1 MTASYAQ
8 QSKKE
13 LTQKEFDRIKHKQ
26 WEIGLLAGSSVYTGD
41 VHCEKF
47 FLKAVNPGG
56 GLYARYYFN
65 DNISSRLN
73 FQYAKITGNDS
84 NYGSDHTGRNF
95 NFTSGIFDANVTLEW
110 EPFGHRRYRGTALD
124 FHRILSPY
132 VNLGVGGLYSKPKV
146 NFNEANTNANA
157 ANIALDQLNK
167 NYFHLVVPFGGGIRY
182 DLTNRITLGAE
193 GDFRMTFNDYVD
205 GVSYAGNSKRNDWYY
220 TANLLLGYR
229 FDYKRDADGDGVL
242 DEVDACPMLP
252 GLASTKG
259 CPDMDGDGISDKVDK
274 CPREKGVSYLDGCP
288 DRDGD
293 GVADAF
299 DNCPDVAGESRYAG
313 CPDTD
318 GDGIIDSNDE
328 CPKTKGIAKFNGC
341 PDTDSDGISDKY
353 DSCPTEKG
361 SIEDNGCPAKDTD
374 GDGVPDKTDKCPE
387 IKGTIENGGCAAIA
401 PYNNTGTIDGSMST
415 SSSSSS
421 MSSGSGSS
429 SSSMSSG
436 SSSSS
441 TSGEIISSSITTDY
455 SSAVNN
461 TGYETV
467 ISQPTTGIS
476 TYSEAVKTESSVI
489 FNEALYGIQFETG
502 SAVLTSGSYT
512 ILNKVNRFM
521 QKNTSYSFEIGGHTD
536 NQGSSVSNQR
546 LSEARAQAV
555 YKYLTSQG
563 IRGSRLTYKGYGDT
577 NPIESNDNAQGRA
590 KNRRVVFTSF

>member
-8 QSKKE
+8 KSKKE
-13 LTQKEFDRIKHKQ
+13 LTQKEFDRIKHKE

-56 GLYARYYFN
+56 GLYAPYYFN

-73 FQYAKITGNDS
+73 FQYAKITGNDR
-84 NYGSDHTGRNF
+84 NYGATHAGRNF
-95 NFTSGIFDANVTLEW
+95 DFTSGIFDANLTLEW
-110 EPFGHRRYRGTALD
+110 EPFGHRRYRGSALD

-132 VNLGVGGLYSKPKV
+132 VNLGVGYLYSKPKV
-146 NFNEANTNANA
+146 NFNETNTNSNA
-157 ANIALDQLNK
+157 ADIALDKLNK
-167 NYFHLVVPFGGGIRY
+167 NYYHLVVPFGGGVRY
-182 DLTNRITLGAE
+182 DLSNRVTLGVE
-193 GDFRMTFNDYVD
+193 GDFRVTFNDYLD
-205 GVSYAGNSKRNDWYY
+205 GVSYAGNSKANDWYY

-293 GVADAF
+293 GVADAY
-299 DNCPDVAGESRYAG
+299 DNCPDVAGETRYAG

-328 CPKTKGIAKFNGC
+328 CPKVKGIAKFNGC
-341 PDTDSDGISDKY
+341 PDTDMDGIADKY
-353 DSCPTEKG
+353 DSCPTVKG
-361 SIEDNGCPAKDTD
+361 SIEDNGCPPKDTD

-387 IKGTIENGGCAAIA
+387 VKGTVANDGCAEIV
-401 PYNNTGTIDGSMST
+401 PLSTGSVEGSMST
-415 SSSSSS
+415 TSTNTSS
-421 MSSGSGSS
+421 MNTG
-429 SSSMSSG
+429 SMSSG
-436 SSSSS
+436 SSNVSSS
-441 TSGEIISSSITTDY
+441 TSGEIISTTITTDY

-461 TGYETV
+461 TGYEST
-467 ISQPTTGIS
+467 ISQPVSTIS
-476 TYSEAVKTESSVI
+476 TYSEAVKIESDAI

-502 SAVLTSGSYT
+502 SAVITSGSYT
-512 ILNKVNRFM
+512 ILEKVTRFM

-536 NQGSSVSNQR
+536 NQGNSNSNQR

-555 YKYLTSQG
+555 YKYLTSKG
-563 IRGSRLTYKGYGDT
+563 IRASRLTYKGYGDT
-577 NPIESNDNAQGRA
+577 NPVGSNDSAQGRA